1 MKVFIIL
8 CDGLY
13 GAEVETVFLDEKKA
27 EQKATELDRQFPDW
41 YHYVLEREVE
51 E

>member
-1 MKVFIIL
+1 MKVFIVL
-8 CDGLY
+8 SDGSWGTELE
-13 GAEVETVFLDEKKA
+13 AVFLDEKKA
-27 EQKATELDRQFPDW
+27 EQKATELNRQFPNW